1 MKIAHLISQFYPY
14 FGGAEICVHNIC
26 RTLSESGHSAT
37 VICTT
42 PPADKKPDLNYDIIH
57 LFPKTCGL
65 LRKIPFIGK
74 YYLEYEL
81 SRLQRKHKFDLWQ
94 VTMGYP
100 LAIYAI
106 DFFNRNKIPCVLRC
120 CGEDIQKYP
129 EIGYGY
135 RLDDKI
141 DSLVKSKYPLF
152 NGFVALTPSVMEE
165 YLALGI
171 PKDKIRIIPN
181 GVNTA
186 KFAEI
191 RMRSDKAATRRKYG
205 LSENKLLILTVGRY
219 HPKKGFDDIPK
230 IAKSLTDK
238 NVLFDWAV
246 VGKNCGRIAEKF
258 PECPGLGIRTI
269 ENFAVSGGEV
279 FSLPSAELI
288 ELYCAADIFVLP
300 TLIETFGMVLVEA
313 MAAGLPIVT
322 TDAPG
327 VRDVISDGING
338 IKAPIKDTEAIAF
351 LILKIINDK
360 NLSSK
365 LSENSIHH
373 SREFYD
379 WEIVCRQYLD
389 LYKDV
394 SGSIL
399 RRKKGNLR

>member
-1 MKIAHLISQFYPY
+1 MKIAHLIAQFYPY

-26 RTLSESGHSAT
+26 RTLSDSGHSAT

-42 PPADKKPDLNYDIIH
+42 PPAEEKPELNYDIIH

-65 LRKIPFIGK
+65 LGKMPLIGK
-74 YYLEYEL
+74 VYLEYEL
-81 SRLQRKHKFDLWQ
+81 SMLQRKHKFDLWQ

-100 LAIYAI
+100 LAIYAV
-106 DFFNRNKIPCVLRC
+106 DFFRRNKIPCVLRC

-141 DSLVKSKYPLF
+141 DALARRNYPLF
-152 NGFVALTPSVMEE
+152 DGFVALTPSVMAE
-165 YLALGI
+165 YLDIGI
-171 PKDKIRIIPN
+171 PENKIRIIPN

-191 RMRSDKAATRRKYG
+191 KLKSERAAVRRKYG
-205 LSENKLLILTVGRY
+205 LSETKLLILTVGRY

-230 IAKSLTDK
+230 IAKILSD
-238 NVLFDWAV
+238 NNMAFDWAV
-246 VGKNCGRIAEKF
+246 VGKNCGQIADKF
-258 PECPGLGIRTI
+258 PECSGLGIRTI
-269 ENFAVSGGEV
+269 ENFAKSGGEV
-279 FSLPSAELI
+279 FSLPSEELI

-338 IKAPIKDTEAIAF
+338 LKGPVKNPNAIAG
-351 LILKIINDK
+351 LILKLIND
-360 NLSSK
+360 NILSRK
-365 LSENSIHH
+365 LSENSIRH
-373 SREFYD
+373 SLEFYD
-379 WEIVCRQYLD
+379 WET
-389 LYKDV
+389 
-394 SGSIL
+394 
-399 RRKKGNLR
+399 